1 MKKSNEI
8 EIGHSNSF
16 LRSSRNKSDD
26 NPIVSKIT
34 DYQTSISSF
43 STRIESKPNNNLTVE
58 LKEKRTKTQ
67 EKKKVEFNPFI
78 TVINI
83 QSYKKENFC
92 GPSDSDDKESD
103 KKKKCVM
110 CNII

>member
-1 MKKSNEI
+1 M
-8 EIGHSNSF
+8 
-16 LRSSRNKSDD
+16 
-26 NPIVSKIT
+26 
-34 DYQTSISSF
+34 
-43 STRIESKPNNNLTVE
+43 E

-92 GPSDSDDKESD
+92 GPSDSDDKEND
-103 KKKKCVM
+103 DDNVLKTDIFYPQKNIKKKGKRNYNDM
-110 CNII
+110 IGEKNELKIFKEKLMFNSKSKH